1 MVEVI
6 PVRGDQSGTLAA
18 PRDEGISMWQ
28 NRTRKPWIRALGL
41 VRTLGINVLN
51 KSPHGLRP

>member
-18 PRDEGISMWQ
+18 PRDEGIVSQQ
-28 NRTRKPWIRALGL
+28 NRTGKPWIRALGL
-41 VRTLGINVLN
+41 SGLLG
-51 KSPHGLRP
+51 SMS